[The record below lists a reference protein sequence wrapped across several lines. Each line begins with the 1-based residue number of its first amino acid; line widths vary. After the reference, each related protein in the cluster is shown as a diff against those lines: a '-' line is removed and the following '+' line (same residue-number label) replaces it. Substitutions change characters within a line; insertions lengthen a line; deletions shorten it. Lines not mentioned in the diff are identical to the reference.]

1 MSKYD
6 RIPPEVKEY
15 YERRIR
21 ESNIKMV
28 PGHYPVLMTKEE
40 VDQFF
45 DMKEKAFAL
54 YFEERNMPIIK
65 ERVVMLAK
73 RNNLSIP
80 GLEKILGFGSGTIS
94 RWDESSP
101 TVENLQKVA
110 DYFNVSVD
118 YLLGRSNCQNP
129 IDVNSLSYKYLSF
142 AKEAEE
148 KGIDP
153 DDIKMA
159 LNIIKYIRGKR

>member
-45 DMKEKAFAL
+45 DMHERSFAV
-54 YFEERNMPIIK
+54 YFEERNMQI
-65 ERVVMLAK
+65 M
-73 RNNLSIP
+73 
-80 GLEKILGFGSGTIS
+80 
-94 RWDESSP
+94 D
-101 TVENLQKVA
+101 Q
-110 DYFNVSVD
+110 D
-118 YLLGRSNCQNP
+118 
-129 IDVNSLSYKYLSF
+129 
-142 AKEAEE
+142 
-148 KGIDP
+148 
-153 DDIKMA
+153 
-159 LNIIKYIRGKR
+159 